1 MTIDRIRICEANV
14 EALIDQVPLISRL
27 GTLSKHHIT
36 LKHIYFAASTEARL
50 GGSWDQIWSYIKIML
65 LQAMAQ
71 EPEWG
76 EGYNPLAKTVG
87 NLRLNSI
94 CQNFLSLN
102 RE

>member
-1 MTIDRIRICEANV
+1 MEAFIDE
-14 EALIDQVPLISRL
+14 VPLISRL

-36 LKHIYFAASTEARL
+36 LKHIYFAASTKAGL
-50 GGSWDQIWSYIKIML
+50 GGSWDQIGSYIKIML

-71 EPEWG
+71 EPEWEG
-76 EGYNPLAKTVG
+76 EGYNPLGKTVG